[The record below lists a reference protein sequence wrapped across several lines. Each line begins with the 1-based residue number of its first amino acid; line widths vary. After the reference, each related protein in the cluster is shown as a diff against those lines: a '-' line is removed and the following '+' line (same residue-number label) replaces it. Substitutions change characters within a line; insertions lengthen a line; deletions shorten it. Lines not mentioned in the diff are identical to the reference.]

1 MWGDYKMNIH
11 KICIVVCVL
20 SGICF
25 NINAADKGFQAALS
39 SPDRPTADKERD
51 AARKPAQ
58 VIEFLGIDSGMTVMD
73 VMGGAGY
80 YTEVLSAAVGPDGK
94 VVAQNFEWMLQMW
107 NGARGQ
113 GLKAKAERLDNVE
126 ILLREFSPARPSEQ
140 MFTAVN
146 RKTGPI
152 DLGPITTLM
161 DTYEGKMDVAI
172 TALNLHDMYI
182 FGGEEGAKVFLEN
195 IYKSLKPGGILG
207 MIDHVGIA
215 GQDNAR
221 LHRIEKSIALK
232 FLTDAGFIIESE
244 SDILANPEDD
254 HTLSMRD
261 PSLGR
266 NTDRMLIKARKPT
279 GEN

>member
-1 MWGDYKMNIH
+1 MNIK
-11 KICIVVCVL
+11 KICIVISVL
-20 SGICF
+20 SGLAF
-25 NINAADKGFQAALS
+25 NINAADKGFITALAA
-39 SPDRPTADKERD
+39 PDRPAEDKERD
-51 AARKPAQ
+51 AARKPVQ
-58 VIEFLGIDSGMTVMD
+58 VIEFLGIESGMTVMD

-80 YTEVLSAAVGPDGK
+80 YTEVLSAAVGPEGK

-107 NGARGQ
+107 NGTRGQ
-113 GLKAKAERLDNVE
+113 GLKAKVERLDNVE
-126 ILLREFSPARPSEQ
+126 ILLREFSPARPSAQ
-140 MFTAVN
+140 IFAVVN

-182 FGGEEGAKVFLEN
+182 FGGEEGAKIFLDN
-195 IYKSLKPGGILG
+195 IYNALKPGGVLG

-221 LHRIEKSIALK
+221 LHRIEKSVALN
-232 FLTDAGFIIESE
+232 FLKGAGFVIESE
-244 SDILANPEDD
+244 SNILANPKDD

-279 GEN
+279 EIQN